1 MSAKED
7 VDSDASEV
15 LNDGQ
20 EMSDSLNENDIS
32 IDESINQ
39 ELINETSTEK
49 TGYEASDII
58 EDALQL
64 AVDDELKEERE
75 VCRSF
80 NYWVKFVY
88 FSLISFLCSFR
99 T

>member
-7 VDSDASEV
+7 ADSDASEV

-39 ELINETSTEK
+39 ELINETSTQK

-64 AVDDELKEERE
+64 AIDDELKEERE
-75 VCRSF
+75 VCLR
-80 NYWVKFVY
+80 
-88 FSLISFLCSFR
+88 FR
-99 T
+99 QI

>member
-7 VDSDASEV
+7 ADSDASEV

-39 ELINETSTEK
+39 ELINETSTQK

-64 AVDDELKEERE
+64 AIDDELKEERE
-75 VCRSF
+75 VCLRFAS
-80 NYWVKFVY
+80 N
-88 FSLISFLCSFR
+88 LIIGSNLFILV
-99 T
+99 

>member
-7 VDSDASEV
+7 ADSDASEV

-75 VCRSF
+75 VCLTFAS
-80 NYWVKFVY
+80 N
-88 FSLISFLCSFR
+88 LIIGQICLF
-99 T
+99 